1 MFGHGR
7 VCESGMDPLTMKIG
21 RPLIALALQLG
32 PPRRHEPGGSMAR
45 HLFMA
50 AAAYEPTD
58 AFVYAASLNQVE
70 VVHKW

>member
-1 MFGHGR
+1 M
-7 VCESGMDPLTMKIG
+7 MKIG
-21 RPLIALALQLG
+21 RPLVALALEFD
-32 PPRRHEPGGSMAR
+32 PPHDDEPGGSMAR